1 MAAGP
6 RDAAE
11 RRLARRVGRGEG
23 GTRVN
28 ARHVKA
34 LGAAGFSLLVTALL
48 LRPPMGFIPWRDEFR
63 GFMSFD
69 QLAYA
74 TIGDVAADG
83 NWGFVEPFTETGRSF
98 YPSMWY
104 RLLGFISNT
113 FDLSIFVVW
122 SVMGLGVI
130 LLAVLV
136 IGLLAYAVS
145 GRWWLPALV
154 GPMLWIG
161 PLSMVAFNS
170 WFISADSHATLWAPY
185 AMLYPLNA
193 EAVAMS
199 LAAMA
204 FALMVWAIAHSERG
218 MKRSVVVLTV
228 GAGVIGL
235 LANVQ
240 TYAFLIATAVLAWW
254 IACWGMLKSR
264 SRGVLATTVG
274 ALVLGLMA
282 GLFFKDALG
291 ALPLFGIMLL
301 ATLPGAWVVARDHVR
316 VVWLPVVAF
325 AVLASPQILWTAWGT
340 VSGDEFLAYRTE
352 ASGALGVPVW
362 AWILGT
368 LPIGLIWLALLLASR
383 RVAPVAVQA
392 LLLALAVAHAILTY
406 NNVWGF
412 VQEPYRFWINSVALT
427 ALLLPLLA
435 AWTLRGAG
443 AEVHWMPT
451 ARTSL
456 AIGAALALV
465 SFWSIGAFRDYVQY
479 SGVLSLET
487 PRYQAVT
494 EVGEQADGLLM
505 PQTCLNPSLVKIGT
519 GTPVAHF
526 SKGIAWPDNRQE
538 IETVM
543 NITAANVFDIN
554 IARNAGVE
562 YVLTDSGCENP
573 WDLAGVPG
581 AEPIALRDYVD
592 EDAKLT
598 GQIRLWRIS

>member
-1 MAAGP
+1 MKA
-6 RDAAE
+6 
-11 RRLARRVGRGEG
+11 
-23 GTRVN
+23 T
-28 ARHVKA
+28 HVKA
-34 LGAAGFSLLVTALL
+34 MGALGFSVLVTALL
-48 LRPPMGFIPWRDEFR
+48 LRPPLGFIPWRNEFR
-63 GFMSFD
+63 GFVSFD

-74 TIGDVAADG
+74 TIGNVAADG

-104 RLLGFISNT
+104 RLLGFISAMS
-113 FDLSIFVVW
+113 DLPIFVVW
-122 SVMGLGVI
+122 SVMGLGMI
-130 LLAVLV
+130 LFAVFV
-136 IGLLAYAVS
+136 VGLLAYVVS
-145 GRWWLPALV
+145 RRWWLPALV

-161 PLSMVAFNS
+161 PLSMVTFNS

-193 EAVAMS
+193 EAVGIS
-199 LAAMA
+199 LAAIA
-204 FALMVWAIAHSERG
+204 FALMVWAMAQGSRG
-218 MKRSVVVLTV
+218 LKRSVVVLTA

-240 TYAFLIATAVLAWW
+240 TYAFLLAAAVLAWW
-254 IACWGMLKSR
+254 MACWGLLRSR
-264 SRGVLATTVG
+264 SRVTIGMTIAL
-274 ALVLGLMA
+274 LVLTLVA
-282 GLFFKDALG
+282 GSLLKDALS
-291 ALPLFGIMLL
+291 ALPLYGLMLL
-301 ATLPGAWVVARDHVR
+301 ATLPGAWVVARGHLR
-316 VVWLPVVAF
+316 VAWMPIVAF
-325 AVLASPQILWTAWGT
+325 GILASPQILWTAWGT

-352 ASGALGVPVW
+352 TSGALGVPVW

-368 LPIGLIWLALLLASR
+368 LPIGLIWLALVLASR
-383 RVAPVAVQA
+383 RGAPVAVRA
-392 LLLALAVAHAILTY
+392 LLLALGAAHVILTY
-406 NNVWGF
+406 NNLWGF

-427 ALLLPLLA
+427 AMLLPLLA
-435 AWTLRGAG
+435 AWTLPGVDGGSFWLSA
-443 AEVHWMPT
+443 
-451 ARTSL
+451 ARTSVAIGTAL
-456 AIGAALALV
+456 AIV

-494 EVGEQADGLLM
+494 EVGSQADGLLM

-526 SKGIAWPDNRQE
+526 NKGIAWPDNRE
-538 IETVM
+538 AIEQVM
-543 NITAANVFDIN
+543 AITAANVFEIG

-562 YVLTDSGCENP
+562 YVMTDSGCENP

-581 AEPIALRDYVD
+581 AEPIAQRDYVD